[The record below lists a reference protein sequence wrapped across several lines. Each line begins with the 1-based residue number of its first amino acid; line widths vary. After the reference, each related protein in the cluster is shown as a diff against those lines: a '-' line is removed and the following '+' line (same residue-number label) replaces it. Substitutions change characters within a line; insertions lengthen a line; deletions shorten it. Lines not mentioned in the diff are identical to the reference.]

1 MVDYAHLLVCFPVGV
16 WFSVCDF
23 VLFLLLLFGFIWLS
37 VCVCVHVCGVL
48 CEKTEHGKF
57 GIDPRG

>member
-23 VLFLLLLFGFIWLS
+23 CFVFVVVWFGFVWLS
-37 VCVCVHVCGVL
+37 VCVCARARVWCVM
-48 CEKTEHGKF
+48 
-57 GIDPRG
+57 